1 MNVDQ
6 TATLVLSDHL
16 ERGVHLVCQALA
28 DQESLERRA
37 VRGDQELLEPLEY
50 QVQRVS
56 QV

>member
-6 TATLVLSDHL
+6 TETLVLADHL
-16 ERGVHLVCQALA
+16 EKGVHLVCQALA

-37 VRGDQELLEPLEY
+37 VREDQELLELLEY